1 MKDFARFGM
10 FSLGALVF
18 ATTTLAQNVDDAT
31 PFDHQIIAEPI
42 GFPDD
47 PSVAQV
53 AREMGC
59 YYDET
64 GPSVY
69 LPKTGEAVQLDETT
83 GDETTGDET
92 TGDEATGDEA
102 TGDEAT
108 GDETTGDETTGD
120 EATGDEATG
129 DEATGDETTG
139 DEATGDEAT
148 GDEATGDEATGDEA
162 TGDETTGDEATG
174 DEATGDEATGDE
186 ATGDEA
192 TGDEATGDEATGDEE
207 TGDEVTGD
215 EATGDETTGD
225 EATGD
230 ETTGDE
236 ARDEDG
242 PDLNV
247 ASIYS
252 NPPVYVICELW
263 PDDTIMQISGGPH
276 VQRGTIDSSW
286 WRDFNAPLAAHD
298 IKRSSQRNEPAQLPQ
313 VTPESFAE
321 FCARPGL
328 LQTLFCPISYTGVP
342 PWGGPI

>member
-1 MKDFARFGM
+1 MKDFVRFGM

-18 ATTTLAQNVDDAT
+18 ATTAFAQNVDDAT
-31 PFDHQIIAEPI
+31 PFDDQIIAEPF

-53 AREMGC
+53 TREMGC

-64 GPSVY
+64 GTSVY
-69 LPKTGEAVQLDETT
+69 LPKTGEAVQLDETTGDETTGDEVTGDEATGDEATGDEVTGDEATGDEATGDETT

-108 GDETTGDETTGD
+108 GDE
-120 EATGDEATG
+120 A
-129 DEATGDETTG
+129 
-139 DEATGDEAT
+139 
-148 GDEATGDEATGDEA
+148 
-162 TGDETTGDEATG
+162 
-174 DEATGDEATGDE
+174 
-186 ATGDEA
+186 
-192 TGDEATGDEATGDEE
+192 
-207 TGDEVTGD
+207 
-215 EATGDETTGD
+215 
-225 EATGD
+225 
-230 ETTGDE
+230 TGDE

>member
-18 ATTTLAQNVDDAT
+18 ATTAFAQNVDDAT
-31 PFDHQIIAEPI
+31 PFDDQIIAEPF

-53 AREMGC
+53 TREMGC

-64 GPSVY
+64 GTSVY

-83 GDETTGDET
+83 GDE
-92 TGDEATGDEA
+92 
-102 TGDEAT
+102 AT
-108 GDETTGDETTGD
+108 GDETTGDD
-120 EATGDEATG
+120 
-129 DEATGDETTG
+129 
-139 DEATGDEAT
+139 
-148 GDEATGDEATGDEA
+148 
-162 TGDETTGDEATG
+162 
-174 DEATGDEATGDE
+174 
-186 ATGDEA
+186 
-192 TGDEATGDEATGDEE
+192 
-207 TGDEVTGD
+207 
-215 EATGDETTGD
+215 
-225 EATGD
+225 
-230 ETTGDE
+230 TTGDE

-252 NPPVYVICELW
+252 NPPVYVICELS

-276 VQRGTIDSSW
+276 VQRGPIDSSW

-328 LQTLFCPISYTGVP
+328 LQTLFCPIS
-342 PWGGPI
+342 

>member
-18 ATTTLAQNVDDAT
+18 ATTAFAQNVDDAT
-31 PFDHQIIAEPI
+31 PFDDQIIAEPF

-53 AREMGC
+53 TREMGC

-64 GPSVY
+64 GTSVY
-69 LPKTGEAVQLDETT
+69 LPKTGEAVQLDET
-83 GDETTGDET
+83 
-92 TGDEATGDEA
+92 
-102 TGDEAT
+102 
-108 GDETTGDETTGD
+108 
-120 EATGDEATG
+120 TG

-162 TGDETTGDEATG
+162 
-174 DEATGDEATGDE
+174 
-186 ATGDEA
+186 
-192 TGDEATGDEATGDEE
+192 
-207 TGDEVTGD
+207 
-215 EATGDETTGD
+215 
-225 EATGD
+225 
-230 ETTGDE
+230 
-236 ARDEDG
+236 RDEDG
-242 PDLNV
+242 SDLNV

-328 LQTLFCPISYTGVP
+328 LQTLFCPIS
-342 PWGGPI
+342 

>member
-18 ATTTLAQNVDDAT
+18 ATTAFAQNVDDAT
-31 PFDHQIIAEPI
+31 PFDDQIIAEPF

-53 AREMGC
+53 TREMGC

-64 GPSVY
+64 GTSVY
-69 LPKTGEAVQLDETT
+69 LPKTGEAVQLDET
-83 GDETTGDET
+83 
-92 TGDEATGDEA
+92 
-102 TGDEAT
+102 
-108 GDETTGDETTGD
+108 
-120 EATGDEATG
+120 
-129 DEATGDETTG
+129 
-139 DEATGDEAT
+139 
-148 GDEATGDEATGDEA
+148 

-192 TGDEATGDEATGDEE
+192 TGDEATGDEATGDEA
-207 TGDEVTGD
+207 TGD
-215 EATGDETTGD
+215 EATGDEATGD

-230 ETTGDE
+230 EATGDEATGDE

-242 PDLNV
+242 SDLDV

>member
-18 ATTTLAQNVDDAT
+18 ATTAFAQNVDDAT
-31 PFDHQIIAEPI
+31 PFDDQIIAEPF

-53 AREMGC
+53 TREMGC
-59 YYDET
+59 SYDET
-64 GPSVY
+64 GTSVY
-69 LPKTGEAVQLDETT
+69 LPKTGEAVQL
-83 GDETTGDET
+83 
-92 TGDEATGDEA
+92 
-102 TGDEAT
+102 
-108 GDETTGDETTGD
+108 
-120 EATGDEATG
+120 
-129 DEATGDETTG
+129 
-139 DEATGDEAT
+139 
-148 GDEATGDEATGDEA
+148 
-162 TGDETTGDEATG
+162 DETTGDEATG

-192 TGDEATGDEATGDEE
+192 TGDEATGDEATGDEA
-207 TGDEVTGD
+207 TGD
-215 EATGDETTGD
+215 EATGDEATGD
-225 EATGD
+225 EA
-230 ETTGDE
+230 TGDE

-242 PDLNV
+242 SDLNV

-276 VQRGTIDSSW
+276 VQRGTIESSW

-328 LQTLFCPISYTGVP
+328 LQTLFCPIS
-342 PWGGPI
+342 

>member
-1 MKDFARFGM
+1 MKDFVRFGM

-18 ATTTLAQNVDDAT
+18 ATTAFAQNVDDAT
-31 PFDHQIIAEPI
+31 PFDDQIIAEPF

-53 AREMGC
+53 TREMGC

-64 GPSVY
+64 GTSVY

-83 GDETTGDET
+83 GDETTGDEV
-92 TGDEATGDEA
+92 TGDEATGDEATGDEVTGDEA

-108 GDETTGDETTGD
+108 GDETTGDET
-120 EATGDEATG
+120 
-129 DEATGDETTG
+129 
-139 DEATGDEAT
+139 
-148 GDEATGDEATGDEA
+148 

-192 TGDEATGDEATGDEE
+192 TGDEATGDEATGDEV

>member
-18 ATTTLAQNVDDAT
+18 ATTAFAQNVDDAT
-31 PFDHQIIAEPI
+31 PFDDQIIAEPF

-53 AREMGC
+53 TREMGC

-64 GPSVY
+64 GTSVY
-69 LPKTGEAVQLDETT
+69 LPKTGEAVQLDET
-83 GDETTGDET
+83 
-92 TGDEATGDEA
+92 
-102 TGDEAT
+102 
-108 GDETTGDETTGD
+108 
-120 EATGDEATG
+120 
-129 DEATGDETTG
+129 
-139 DEATGDEAT
+139 
-148 GDEATGDEATGDEA
+148 
-162 TGDETTGDEATG
+162 
-174 DEATGDEATGDE
+174 
-186 ATGDEA
+186 
-192 TGDEATGDEATGDEE
+192 
-207 TGDEVTGD
+207 TGD

-230 ETTGDE
+230 ETTGDDTTGDE

-242 PDLNV
+242 PDLDV

-252 NPPVYVICELW
+252 NPPVYVICELS

-276 VQRGTIDSSW
+276 VQRGPIDSSW

-328 LQTLFCPISYTGVP
+328 LQTLFCPIS
-342 PWGGPI
+342 

>member
-83 GDETTGDET
+83 GDETTGDEV
-92 TGDEATGDEA
+92 
-102 TGDEAT
+102 
-108 GDETTGDETTGD
+108 
-120 EATGDEATG
+120 
-129 DEATGDETTG
+129 
-139 DEATGDEAT
+139 
-148 GDEATGDEATGDEA
+148 
-162 TGDETTGDEATG
+162 TGDEATG

-192 TGDEATGDEATGDEE
+192 TGDEA
-207 TGDEVTGD
+207 
-215 EATGDETTGD
+215 
-225 EATGD
+225 
-230 ETTGDE
+230 
-236 ARDEDG
+236 RDEDG
-242 PDLNV
+242 SDLNV

-276 VQRGTIDSSW
+276 VQRGPIDSSW
-286 WRDFNAPLAAHD
+286 WRDFNASLAAHD